1 MEKEIIA
8 YKDGERKWH
17 ITIDGTK
24 HPADFVSIVDIRT
37 WVGTMQ
43 SNGLYTGR
51 PLIVP
56 NEETG
61 RMREVEPIYD

>member
-1 MEKEIIA
+1 MAKEIIA
-8 YKDGERKWH
+8 YKDGEKKWH
-17 ITIDGTK
+17 ITIDGTR
-24 HPADFVSIVDIRT
+24 HPSDFVSVLDIRT

-43 SNGLYTGR
+43 SNGLYTER

-61 RMREVEPIYD
+61 SMREVEPIYD